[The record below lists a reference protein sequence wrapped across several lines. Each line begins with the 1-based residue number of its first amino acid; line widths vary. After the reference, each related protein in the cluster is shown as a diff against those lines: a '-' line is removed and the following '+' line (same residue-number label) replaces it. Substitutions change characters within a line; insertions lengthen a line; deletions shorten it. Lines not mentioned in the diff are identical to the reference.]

1 MLKGEKQIFPVS
13 FEASREYRSTS
24 KRYLYSASPSIFI
37 SLLSQANAPVTAII
51 VRNNTEIEKTADLY
65 FNIID
70 HRPFPVWVS
79 CPYPDSPI

>member
-51 VRNNTEIEKTADLY
+51 VRNDTKIGKAAGPY
-65 FNIID
+65 FNIFD
-70 HRPFPVWVS
+70 HRPFSV
-79 CPYPDSPI
+79 